1 MVYTYLVTLRNEN
14 RKFIDLFSL
23 LICSASALIFLREQL
38 ITSQKT
44 IVYLVGF
51 IFIAVLIARNLYLLR
66 TNRPEKIAYN
76 RALFFAAI
84 VWTVMPD
91 FQWLVF
97 VFGFLGLFEFH
108 AKFPLE
114 IGFTDKQIVFNS
126 LIKKRYT
133 WQDFNNVVLKDN
145 VLTLDFKNNKVFQKE
160 TIDEDGEADED
171 EFNEFCQKCLQSA
184 TAVSV

>member
-1 MVYTYLVTLRNEN
+1 MVYTYLVTLKNDS
-14 RKFIDLFSL
+14 RKYVDLISL
-23 LICSASALIFLREQL
+23 LLCSASALIFLREQF
-38 ITSQKT
+38 ITPQKT

-51 IFIAVLIARNLYLLR
+51 LFIAVLIARNLYLLR
-66 TNRPEKIAYN
+66 TNNHEKIAYN

-84 VWTVMPD
+84 VWTVMPY

-114 IGFTDKQIVFNS
+114 IGFTEKQIVFNS

-145 VLTLDFKNNKVFQKE
+145 VLTLDFKSNKLFQKE

-171 EFNEFCQKCLQSA
+171 EFNSFCAQCLR
-184 TAVSV
+184 

>member
-1 MVYTYLVTLRNEN
+1 MVYHYLVTLRNDN
-14 RKFIDLFSL
+14 RKYIDSISL
-23 LICSASALIFLREQL
+23 LLCSISALIFLREQL
-38 ITSQKT
+38 VTSQKT

-51 IFIAVLIARNLYLLR
+51 LFIAVLIGRNIYLIR
-66 TNRPEKIAYN
+66 SHQVEKVAYN

-84 VWTVMPD
+84 VWTVMPQ

-133 WQDFNNVVLKDN
+133 WEDFNNIVLKDN
-145 VLTLDFKNNKVFQKE
+145 ILTLDFKSNKLFQKE

-171 EFNEFCQKCLQSA
+171 EFNEFCQKHLRS
-184 TAVSV
+184 SIESL

>member
-1 MVYTYLVTLRNEN
+1 MVYHYLVTLRNDN
-14 RKFIDLFSL
+14 RKYIDLLSL
-23 LICSASALIFLREQL
+23 LLCSASALIFLREQL
-38 ITSQKT
+38 ITPQKT

-51 IFIAVLIARNLYLLR
+51 LFVAVMIVRNLYLVR
-66 TNRPEKIAYN
+66 TGNSEKVAYN

-84 VWTVMPD
+84 VWTVMPY

-114 IGFTDKQIVFNS
+114 IGFTDKLIVFNS
-126 LIKKRYT
+126 LIKKKYT

-145 VLTLDFKNNKVFQKE
+145 VLTLDFKNNKIFQKE

-171 EFNEFCQKCLQSA
+171 EFNEFCRKCLDA
-184 TAVSV
+184 PAA